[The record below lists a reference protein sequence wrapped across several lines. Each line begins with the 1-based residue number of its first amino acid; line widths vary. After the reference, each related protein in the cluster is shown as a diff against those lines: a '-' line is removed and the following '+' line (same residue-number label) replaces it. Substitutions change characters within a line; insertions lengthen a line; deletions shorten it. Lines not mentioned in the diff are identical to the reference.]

1 MRRAIIARHTRM
13 PVEIAAVN
21 ASRLALAAP
30 LFLAFAAA
38 RAPAQAIDGTLFH
51 DFDRDGV
58 RDPGEPALP
67 GVAVTLYGADGSV
80 DQTVAS
86 GADGR
91 FSFAATAGLQYVLDV
106 APGATWRLSFQDLG
120 ADPDPIPAWPQG
132 RRRPGLADGL
142 VARLRA
148 STPGSPLVHVALG
161 DSIGYGF
168 NFCDSPGG
176 GNDYVTPLTTV
187 KLDRAGSATVQK
199 IAELGYETADLLNPS
214 QPGTIFDAI
223 AAGAELVTISIG
235 GNDYLSDDGNH
246 AATAANL
253 IAARQNLQELLSTL
267 ESELPDAAI
276 VLNTVYDNEGGLD
289 AFHNEWATAWNQA
302 LRDVAWGQR
311 RRVAIAE
318 VWPDYEHED
327 PATGTLLGEDDL
339 ICSFFGLDEIHPKK
353 RGYDLHEE
361 KVWQGIGGVT
371 AANSATETRDLGF
384 VQRLGSRFATVAN
397 DVGGGASNL
406 ADALVEDDV
415 GAVIPAGA
423 SEVHLSGFDATAS
436 GLLAQVVV
444 KARYR
449 TVAPSIDDDYRFEA
463 SVDGTFGPAGPTSST
478 WNTRVPIVGGAGNGV
493 PVLASRDQGFWRD
506 VSALVTKGAPGD
518 GAPSLAWGD
527 LATLAVRLVGL
538 PVGAADGY
546 TIEWDAVELELWGVP
561 PYVLLTRGAP
571 VIGTTIEV
579 DTTGTEGADCWLWA
593 STATGSIPFPPFGT
607 FGIDLGAALLL
618 DRGLI
623 GANGARTVAIDI
635 PDDPSLIGFSG
646 FLQTLVVDSY
656 KPKAGAL
663 TNVVEVIL
671 Q

>member
-1 MRRAIIARHTRM
+1 MER
-13 PVEIAAVN
+13 
-21 ASRLALAAP
+21 SRLALAAP
-30 LFLAFAAA
+30 LFFVVAAA

-51 DFDRDGV
+51 DVDRDGV

-67 GVAVTLYGADGSV
+67 GIAVTLYGEDGNF

-106 APGATWRLSFQDLG
+106 APGAAWRLSFQDLG

-132 RRRPGLADGL
+132 RRRPGFAEGL

-168 NFCDSPGG
+168 NLCDSPGG
-176 GNDYVTPLTTV
+176 KNDYVTPLTTV
-187 KLDRAGSATVQK
+187 KLDRAGSATLQK
-199 IAELGYETADLLNPS
+199 LPELGYETADLLNPA
-214 QPGTIFDAI
+214 QPGTIYDAI
-223 AAGAELVTISIG
+223 AAGAQLVTLSIG
-235 GNDYLSDDGNH
+235 GNDFLADDGNH

-253 IAARQNLQELLSTL
+253 VAARQNLQELLSTL

-276 VLNTVYDNEGGLD
+276 VLNTVYDNESGLD
-289 AFHNEWATAWNQA
+289 AFHNEWAGVWNQA
-302 LRDVAWGQR
+302 LRDVTWGQR

-339 ICSFFGLDEIHPKK
+339 ICSFFGLDKIHPKK

-371 AANSATETRDLGF
+371 AAVAATETRDLGF
-384 VQRLGSRFATVAN
+384 VQRLASRFATVAT

-406 ADALVEDDV
+406 SDALVEDDV

-423 SEVHLSGFDATAS
+423 SEVRLSGFDATPS
-436 GLLAQVVV
+436 GLLSQVVV

-449 TVAPSIDDDYRFEA
+449 TVAPSTDDDYRFEA
-463 SVDGTFGPAGPTSST
+463 SVDGSFAAPGATSST
-478 WNTRVPIVGGAGNGV
+478 WNTRVPIVGGAGNGA

-506 VSALVTKGAPGD
+506 VSALVTKGAPED
-518 GAPSLAWGD
+518 GAPTLAWGD
-527 LATLAVRLVGL
+527 LANLAVRLVGL
-538 PVGAADGY
+538 PVGAADNY
-546 TIEWDAVELELWGVP
+546 VIEWDAVELELWGVP
-561 PYVLLTRGAP
+561 PYVLLERGAP
-571 VIGTTIEV
+571 VIGTTIEL
-579 DTTGTEGADCWLWA
+579 DTTGTQGADVWLWVSAAPA
-593 STATGSIPFPPFGT
+593 SFPFPPFGQ
-607 FGIDLGAALLL
+607 FGIDLGAAVLL

-623 GANGARTVAIDI
+623 GANGARTLAVDI
-635 PDDPSLIGFSG
+635 PADPTLIGLTG
-646 FLQTLVVDSY
+646 WLQSLVVDSY
-656 KPKAGAL
+656 KPKAGGL
-663 TNVVEVIL
+663 TNVVELTL

>member
-1 MRRAIIARHTRM
+1 VHRAH
-13 PVEIAAVN
+13 
-21 ASRLALAAP
+21 LALAAP
-30 LFLAFAAA
+30 CFLALAAA
-38 RAPAQAIDGTLFH
+38 RAPAQTIDGTLFH
-51 DFDRDGV
+51 DVDRDGV
-58 RDPGEPALP
+58 RDPGEPALA
-67 GVAVTLYGADGSV
+67 GAAVTLYGADGGV
-80 DQTVAS
+80 DTTIAS
-86 GADGR
+86 GADGT

-106 APGATWRLSFQDLG
+106 APGAAWRLSFQDLG

-132 RRRPGLADGL
+132 RRRPGLAEGL

-168 NFCDSPGG
+168 NLCDSPGG
-176 GNDYVTPLTTV
+176 KNDYVTPLTTV
-187 KLDRAGSATVQK
+187 KLDRAGSATLQK
-199 IAELGYETADLLNPS
+199 LPELGYETADLLDPA

-223 AAGAELVTISIG
+223 AAGAQLVTISIG
-235 GNDYLSDDGNH
+235 GNDFLADDGNH

-253 IAARQNLQELLSTL
+253 VAARQNLQELLATL

-276 VLNTVYDNEGGLD
+276 VLNTVYDNEHGGS
-289 AFHNEWATAWNQA
+289 AFHNEWAGVWNQA

-339 ICSFFGLDEIHPKK
+339 ICGFFGLDKIHPKK

-371 AANSATETRDLGF
+371 AATSATETRDFGF
-384 VQRLGSRFATVAN
+384 VERLASRFATVAT
-397 DVGGGASNL
+397 DVGGNASQL
-406 ADALVEDDV
+406 PDALVEDDV

-423 SEVHLSGFDATAS
+423 SEVRLSGFDATPR
-436 GLLAQVVV
+436 GLLSQVVV

-449 TVAPSIDDDYRFEA
+449 TVGPSTDDDYRIEA
-463 SVDGTFGPAGPTSST
+463 SVDGSFAAAGATSST

-493 PVLASRDQGFWRD
+493 PVLAARDQGFWRD
-506 VSALVTKGAPGD
+506 VSALVTKGAPED

-561 PYVLLTRGAP
+561 PYVLLERGAP

-579 DTTGTEGADCWLWA
+579 DTTGTQGADCWLWA
-593 STATGSIPFPPFGT
+593 SAAPASFPFPPFGQ
-607 FGIDLGAALLL
+607 FGIDLAAALLL
-618 DRGLI
+618 DRGPI

-635 PDDPSLIGFSG
+635 PADPTLIGLTG
-646 FLQTLVVDSY
+646 YLQSLVVDSY

-663 TNVVEVIL
+663 TNVVELTL